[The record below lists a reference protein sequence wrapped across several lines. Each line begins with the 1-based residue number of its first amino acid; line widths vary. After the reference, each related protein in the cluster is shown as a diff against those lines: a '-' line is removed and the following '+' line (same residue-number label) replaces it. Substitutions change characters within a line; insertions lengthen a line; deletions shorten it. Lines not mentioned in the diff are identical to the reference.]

1 MAILPLG
8 DTTQAVPG
16 RLAILLI
23 VGQVGHGCLFQLR
36 HNRVRGLAWS
46 CDFRW
51 DLAERR

>member
-23 VGQVGHGCLFQLR
+23 VGLIAVLAAGQALRSYLNPHLFPTRLPDT
-36 HNRVRGLAWS
+36 AP
-46 CDFRW
+46 
-51 DLAERR
+51 